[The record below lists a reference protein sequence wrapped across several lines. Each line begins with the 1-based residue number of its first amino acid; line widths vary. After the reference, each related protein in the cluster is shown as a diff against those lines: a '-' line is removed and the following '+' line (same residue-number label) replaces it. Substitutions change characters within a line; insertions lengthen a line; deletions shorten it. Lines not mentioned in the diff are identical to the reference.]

1 VRNLLSNALKFTD
14 DGGVIVRC
22 MPEGR
27 MARVEVE
34 DTGIG
39 IAPGQLASL
48 FNPFQRGTTSGA
60 RQRPG
65 TGLGL
70 AISRRLVEA
79 MGGEIG
85 AASAV
90 GRGSLFWFTVPRVH

>member
-1 VRNLLSNALKFTD
+1 
-14 DGGVIVRC
+14 
-22 MPEGR
+22 MP
-27 MARVEVE
+27 
-34 DTGIG
+34 
-39 IAPGQLASL
+39 PGQLSSL
-48 FNPFQRGTTSGA
+48 FQPFQQGTASSA

-85 AASAV
+85 VVSAV
-90 GRGSLFWFTVPRVH
+90 GRGSLFWFTVPRTG